1 MTDLDLPSGARR
13 RSLFAGL
20 LEDRF
25 TNIDLV
31 VVLAAL
37 MITGFI
43 GALSGVA
50 LAH

>member
-1 MTDLDLPSGARR
+1 MADFDVHQVTRR
-13 RSLFAGL
+13 RGLFAGL
-20 LEDRF
+20 MEDRF

-37 MITGFI
+37 LITGLI
-43 GALSGVA
+43 GALTGVS